1 MLLGLP
7 DAEMVSAQF
16 LLLCTSTQSPF
27 MGKARVILYKRTGNV
42 IRRVYEAAEQWEC
55 EDEHGKQ

>member
-42 IRRVYEAAEQWEC
+42 IRRVYEAAEQWER